1 MKRKLLLFTDSMYHR
16 LIFDRT
22 VCVKQLN
29 VVEAHG
35 ILLMKA
41 DKGRDA
47 KVDKILSQLH
57 YLTEY
62 P

>member
-1 MKRKLLLFTDSMYHR
+1 MYHR